1 MNQKATYRNVFD
13 QSMNQ
18 VVSGQSI
25 NYNGTK
31 YFYNFMSTLNLGD
44 FNKLYFSVKYQLK
57 NISTLCFL
65 LCSLQTSVLNFDK
78 RR

>member
-44 FNKLYFSVKYQLK
+44 FNKLYFSVKY
-57 NISTLCFL
+57 
-65 LCSLQTSVLNFDK
+65 
-78 RR
+78 